1 MFLKIVIFVFA
12 GIYLLRA
19 LAPWLF
25 KLLFTKMVKQ
35 QQAQQQQTAAAPK
48 SQENNSSQKRNSDD
62 LGEYIDYEEID

>member
-35 QQAQQQQTAAAPK
+35 QQTAAAPK